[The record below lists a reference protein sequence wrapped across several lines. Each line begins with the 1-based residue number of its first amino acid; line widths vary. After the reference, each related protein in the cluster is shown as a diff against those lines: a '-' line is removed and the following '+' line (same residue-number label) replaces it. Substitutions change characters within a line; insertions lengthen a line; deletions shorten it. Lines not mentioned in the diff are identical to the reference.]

1 MTKGNQI
8 HMNALPVRRFWAF
21 GLSSTLCPNQEV
33 QKSTPGNQS
42 GWRELGEQRNKKSLL
57 PFGRFPK
64 LLQDQGERLNSE
76 WSSEI
81 QWLHWPGP
89 IHHWAEA
96 VLRGSS
102 VWSSFSYLRGN
113 WEAVQSAWSSDS
125 VKEWPGPIGQVGQG
139 ICGGKWS
146 CFVITAF
153 ESW

>member
-1 MTKGNQI
+1 
-8 HMNALPVRRFWAF
+8 MNAFPVRRFWAF
-21 GLSSTLCPNQEV
+21 GLSSPLCPNQEV

-42 GWRELGEQRNKKSLL
+42 RWRELGEQRNKKSLL

-64 LLQDQGERLNSE
+64 LLQGQGERLNSE

-81 QWLHWPGP
+81 QWLHWTGP
-89 IHHWAEA
+89 IHLWTEA

-113 WEAVQSAWSSDS
+113 WEAVQSSWSSDG
-125 VKEWPGPIGQVGQG
+125 VKEWPDPIGQVGKG
-139 ICGGKWS
+139 ICRGKWS